1 MPLLSVGKDFTHE
14 PSGADLMADEV
25 MSDDMAEVIF
35 IPSFPPA
42 SPYEGYLYMLVI
54 PLLLRLILVLPPL
67 IDLISK
73 FSPDRKILFQAI
85 NSLKIKGLWVI
96 VFNEVLAIFLPF
108 ILALYARTLFDPIGW
123 EGWTETPKEA
133 IYALLIAGGFWLF
146 GDFLRV
152 TRTRRLIRSVSERN
166 RVVVK
171 LTAQGLSHARGA
183 LGFIGGLRLKGKKQE
198 DEGLEHNQVDDT
210 ESKKSILGTLLGAGG
225 VAGEKGLEVADAAL
239 GVVRDKA
246 TDLSNKMDDQ
256 IQKGIR
262 QQSKVALKLMIRDIL
277 MSVGPIVVLVGLY
290 NVW

>member
-1 MPLLSVGKDFTHE
+1 MPLISVGKDFAHE

-73 FSPDRKILFQAI
+73 FSPDRKILLQAI

-123 EGWTETPKEA
+123 EGWTETPIEA
-133 IYALLIAGGFWLF
+133 IYALLIAGGLWLF

-171 LTAQGLSHARGA
+171 LTAQGLSHARGV
-183 LGFIGGLRLKGKKQE
+183 LGFIGGFRLTGKKQE
-198 DEGLEHNQVDDT
+198 DVGIEDNQVEDND
-210 ESKKSILGTLLGAGG
+210 SKKSILGALLGAGG

-262 QQSKVALKLMIRDIL
+262 QQTKVALKLLIRDLL

>member
-1 MPLLSVGKDFTHE
+1 
-14 PSGADLMADEV
+14 MADEV

-35 IPSFPPA
+35 IPSLPPA
-42 SPYEGYLYMLVI
+42 SPYEGYLYMLLI

-73 FSPDRKILFQAI
+73 FSPDRKILWQA
-85 NSLKIKGLWVI
+85 VI
-96 VFNEVLAIFLPF
+96 LFNEVLAVFLPF

-123 EGWTETPKEA
+123 EGWNETPIEA
-133 IYALLIAGGFWLF
+133 IYALLVAGGLWLF

-152 TRTRRLIRSVSERN
+152 TRTRRLIRSISERN

-171 LTAQGLSHARGA
+171 LTAQGLSHARGV
-183 LGFIGGLRLKGKKQE
+183 LGFIGGLRLSGKKQE
-198 DEGLEHNQVDDT
+198 VVDVDENQNDEND
-210 ESKKSILGTLLGAGG
+210 SKKSILGTLLGAGG
-225 VAGEKGLEVADAAL
+225 IAGEKGLEAADAAL

-262 QQSKVALKLMIRDIL
+262 QQSKVALKLLIRDLL
-277 MSVGPIVVLVGLY
+277 MSVGPIVILVGLY

>member
-1 MPLLSVGKDFTHE
+1 MPLLPVGKDFTHE

-35 IPSFPPA
+35 IPSLPPA
-42 SPYEGYLYMLVI
+42 SPYEGYLYMLLI
-54 PLLLRLILVLPPL
+54 PLLLRFILVLPPL

-73 FSPDRKILFQAI
+73 FSPDRKILWQAI

-96 VFNEVLAIFLPF
+96 VFNEVLAVFLPF

-123 EGWTETPKEA
+123 EGWNETPIEA
-133 IYALLIAGGFWLF
+133 IYALLVAGGLWLF

-152 TRTRRLIRSVSERN
+152 TRTRRLIRSISERN

-171 LTAQGLSHARGA
+171 LTAQGLSHARGV
-183 LGFIGGLRLKGKKQE
+183 LGFIGGLRLSGKKQE
-198 DEGLEHNQVDDT
+198 VVDENQNDESD
-210 ESKKSILGTLLGAGG
+210 SKKSILGTLLGVGGIAGG
-225 VAGEKGLEVADAAL
+225 KGLEAADAAL

-256 IQKGIR
+256 IQAGVR
-262 QQSKVALKLMIRDIL
+262 QQSKVALKLLIRDLL
-277 MSVGPIVVLVGLY
+277 MSVGPIVILVGLY

>member
-1 MPLLSVGKDFTHE
+1 MPLLPVGKDFTHE

-25 MSDDMAEVIF
+25 MSGDMAEVIF
-35 IPSFPPA
+35 IPSLPPA
-42 SPYEGYLYMLVI
+42 SPYEGYLYMLLI
-54 PLLLRLILVLPPL
+54 PLILRLILVLPPL

-73 FSPDRKILFQAI
+73 FSPDRKILWQAI

-96 VFNEVLAIFLPF
+96 VLNEVLAVFLPF

-123 EGWTETPKEA
+123 EGWNETPTEA
-133 IYALLIAGGFWLF
+133 IYALLIAGGLWLF

-152 TRTRRLIRSVSERN
+152 TRTRRLIRSISERN

-171 LTAQGLSHARGA
+171 LTAQGLSHARGV
-183 LGFIGGLRLKGKKQE
+183 LGFIGGLRLSGKKQE
-198 DEGLEHNQVDDT
+198 VVDENQNDESD
-210 ESKKSILGTLLGAGG
+210 SKKSILGTLLGAGG
-225 VAGEKGLEVADAAL
+225 IAGEKGLEAADAAL

-262 QQSKVALKLMIRDIL
+262 QQSKVALKLLIRDLL
-277 MSVGPIVVLVGLY
+277 MSVGPIVILVGLY

>member
-1 MPLLSVGKDFTHE
+1 
-14 PSGADLMADEV
+14 MADEV

-35 IPSFPPA
+35 IPSLPPA
-42 SPYEGYLYMLVI
+42 SPYEGYLYMLLI

-73 FSPDRKILFQAI
+73 FSPDRKILWQAI

-96 VFNEVLAIFLPF
+96 VFNEVLAVFLPF

-123 EGWTETPKEA
+123 EGWNETPIEA
-133 IYALLIAGGFWLF
+133 IYALLIAGGLWLF

-152 TRTRRLIRSVSERN
+152 TRTRRLIRSISERN

-171 LTAQGLSHARGA
+171 LTAQGLSHARGV
-183 LGFIGGLRLKGKKQE
+183 LGFIGGLRLSGKKQE
-198 DEGLEHNQVDDT
+198 VVDENQNDESD
-210 ESKKSILGTLLGAGG
+210 SKKSILGTLLGAGG
-225 VAGEKGLEVADAAL
+225 IAGEKGLEAADAAL

-262 QQSKVALKLMIRDIL
+262 QQSKVALKLLIRDLL
-277 MSVGPIVVLVGLY
+277 MSVGPIVILVGLY

>member
-1 MPLLSVGKDFTHE
+1 MPLIPVGKDFTHE

-35 IPSFPPA
+35 IPSLPPA
-42 SPYEGYLYMLVI
+42 SPYEAYLYMLVI

-73 FSPDRKILFQAI
+73 FSPDRKILFQTI

-108 ILALYARTLFDPIGW
+108 ILAFYARTLFDPIGW
-123 EGWTETPKEA
+123 EGWSETPTEA
-133 IYALLIAGGFWLF
+133 IYALLIVGGLWLF

-152 TRTRRLIRSVSERN
+152 TRTRRLIRSISERN

-171 LTAQGLSHARGA
+171 LTAQGLSRARGA
-183 LGFIGGLRLKGKKQE
+183 LGFIGSLRLTSKKQE
-198 DEGLEHNQVDDT
+198 DVGIEDNQVEDND
-210 ESKKSILGTLLGAGG
+210 SKKSILDTIFGAGG

-262 QQSKVALKLMIRDIL
+262 QQSKVALKLLIRDML

>member
-1 MPLLSVGKDFTHE
+1 
-14 PSGADLMADEV
+14 MADEV

-35 IPSFPPA
+35 IPSLPPA

-73 FSPDRKILFQAI
+73 FSPDRKILWQAI

-96 VFNEVLAIFLPF
+96 VFNEVLAVFLPF
-108 ILALYARTLFDPIGW
+108 ILAFYARTLFDPIGW
-123 EGWTETPKEA
+123 EGWSETPTEA
-133 IYALLIAGGFWLF
+133 IYALLIVGGLWLF

-183 LGFIGGLRLKGKKQE
+183 LGFIGGLRLTGKKQE
-198 DEGLEHNQVDDT
+198 VVDVDENQNDESD
-210 ESKKSILGTLLGAGG
+210 SKKSILGTLLGAGG
-225 VAGEKGLEVADAAL
+225 IAGEKGLEAADAAL

-256 IQKGIR
+256 IQAGVR
-262 QQSKVALKLMIRDIL
+262 QQSKVALKLLIRDLL

>member
-1 MPLLSVGKDFTHE
+1 MDFTHE

-35 IPSFPPA
+35 IPSLPPA

-123 EGWTETPKEA
+123 EGWNETPTEA
-133 IYALLIAGGFWLF
+133 IYALLIAGGLWLF

-152 TRTRRLIRSVSERN
+152 TRTRRLIRSISERN

-183 LGFIGGLRLKGKKQE
+183 LGFIGGLRLKGKNQE
-198 DEGLEHNQVDDT
+198 DVGT
-210 ESKKSILGTLLGAGG
+210 EDNAIEDSKSKKSILGTLFGAGS

-256 IQKGIR
+256 IQRGIR
-262 QQSKVALKLMIRDIL
+262 QQSKVALKLLIRDIL

>member
-1 MPLLSVGKDFTHE
+1 MDFTDE

-35 IPSFPPA
+35 IPSLPPA

-73 FSPDRKILFQAI
+73 FSPDRKILWQAI

-96 VFNEVLAIFLPF
+96 VFNEVLAVFLPF

-123 EGWTETPKEA
+123 EGWTETPTEA
-133 IYALLIAGGFWLF
+133 IYALLIAGGLWLV

-183 LGFIGGLRLKGKKQE
+183 LGFIGGLSLKGKKLE
-198 DEGLEHNQVDDT
+198 DVGIEDNSVEDSD
-210 ESKKSILGTLLGAGG
+210 SKKSILDSVLGAGSI
-225 VAGEKGLEVADAAL
+225 AGEKGLDVADAAL

-246 TDLSNKMDDQ
+246 TDLSNKLDDQ

-262 QQSKVALKLMIRDIL
+262 QQSKVALKLLIRDLL

>member
-1 MPLLSVGKDFTHE
+1 
-14 PSGADLMADEV
+14 MADEV
-25 MSDDMAEVIF
+25 LWAHMAEVIF
-35 IPSFPPA
+35 IPSLPPA
-42 SPYEGYLYMLVI
+42 SPYEAYLYMLVL
-54 PLLLRLILVLPPL
+54 PLFLRLILVLPPL
-67 IDLISK
+67 IDLVSK

-123 EGWTETPKEA
+123 EGWNETPTEA
-133 IYALLIAGGFWLF
+133 IYALLIAGGLWLF

-171 LTAQGLSHARGA
+171 LTAQGISHARGA
-183 LGFIGGLRLKGKKQE
+183 LGYIGGLSLKGKKPE
-198 DEGLEHNQVDDT
+198 DGGLEDNQSAIG

-225 VAGEKGLEVADAAL
+225 VAGDKGRELADAAF

-246 TDLSNKMDDQ
+246 NDLSNKMDDQ
-256 IQKGIR
+256 IQRGIR
-262 QQSKVALKLMIRDIL
+262 QQSKVALKLLIRDIL
-277 MSVGPIVVLVGLY
+277 MSVGPIVILVGLY